1 MRAEKKDR
9 AEADCRGEE
18 LARKGGETRRWKWRS
33 RRSAKRKEREREKK
47 KKRKRGFRQEGGTIE
62 GVEKSTRRSYVK
74 GLMR

>member
-47 KKRKRGFRQEGGTIE
+47 RKENAVSVRREEPLKALKRVLDDR
-62 GVEKSTRRSYVK
+62 
-74 GLMR
+74 M